1 MTPDYSCSRRFSFN
15 THSLRNKLNSKEQS
29 KLAIEGGP
37 AALDAGP
44 FPWPVASSE
53 INSNVEQAMADGSWG
68 QYHGRWTDELTAT
81 IASQFKTEQVT
92 LCCSGTIAVELALRG
107 AGVQADDEVILAGY
121 DFPGNF
127 RAIEAIGARP
137 VLIDVVEGGWVI
149 DARDLEEALCDQTS
163 AIIVSHLH
171 GQIADI
177 GLIREIIDRHNLDS
191 EKKVTI
197 VEDACQVPGATLAGS
212 PLGCLGDV
220 GVLSFGGSKLL
231 SAGRGGAVL
240 TNSPEIHQRAK
251 IFAQRGNDSF
261 PLSQLQAAVLI
272 PQFATLATMNE
283 TRNQNAQKL
292 IQATEQF
299 DSLDGLT
306 QLATNREQCKTAFYK
321 LPWQLRD
328 RSNGW
333 SRADFIAALAAEGL
347 QVGEGF
353 RGFLRRSPRRCRK
366 IGTLVQSQIAAQQT
380 VLLSH
385 PVLLESD
392 SVIDKVI
399 EAIEK
404 VAGNPR

>member
-1 MTPDYSCSRRFSFN
+1 
-15 THSLRNKLNSKEQS
+15 
-29 KLAIEGGP
+29 
-37 AALDAGP
+37 
-44 FPWPVASSE
+44 
-53 INSNVEQAMADGSWG
+53 MADGSWG
-68 QYHGRWTDELTAT
+68 QYEGRWTDELIAT
-81 IASQFKTEQVT
+81 LRNEFKTELVT

-107 AGVQADDEVILAGY
+107 VGVQPEDEVILAGY

-127 RAIEAIGARP
+127 RAIEAIGAQP

-149 DARDLEEALCDQTS
+149 DSDGLEEALSNQTS

-171 GQIADI
+171 GQLADI
-177 GLIREIIDRHNLDS
+177 GLIREIIERHNLNS
-191 EKKVTI
+191 EKKVAI
-197 VEDACQVPGATLAGS
+197 VEDACQVPGAALAES

-240 TNSPEIHQRAK
+240 TNSPDIHQRAK

-272 PQFATLATMNE
+272 PQLGTLAAMNE
-283 TRNQNAQKL
+283 TRNKNAQKL
-292 IQATEQF
+292 IQGTEQF
-299 DSLDGLT
+299 ESLDGLA
-306 QLATNREQCKTAFYK
+306 QLSAIGEQCTAAFYK
-321 LPWQLRD
+321 LPWLLRD

-333 SRADFIAALAAEGL
+333 SRADFIAALVAEGV
-347 QVGEGF
+347 QVGDGF

-366 IGTLVQSQIAAQQT
+366 IGTLAQSQIAAQQT

>member
-1 MTPDYSCSRRFSFN
+1 M
-15 THSLRNKLNSKEQS
+15 NSKDQS
-29 KLAIEGGP
+29 ELAIEGGP
-37 AALDAGP
+37 AALNAGP
-44 FPWPVASSE
+44 LPWPIATSE
-53 INSNVEQAMADGSWG
+53 INANVNQAMTDGSWG
-68 QYHGRWTDELTAT
+68 SYHGRWTDELIAT
-81 IASQFKTEQVT
+81 IGNEFKTKHVT

-107 AGVQADDEVILAGY
+107 AGVQPDDEVILAGY

-127 RAIEAIGARP
+127 RAIEAIGAQP
-137 VLIDVVEGGWVI
+137 VLIDVVQGGWVI
-149 DARDLEEALCDQTS
+149 DGDGLEEALSDRTS
-163 AIIVSHLH
+163 AILVSHLH
-171 GQIADI
+171 GQLADI
-177 GLIREIIDRHNLDS
+177 GKIREVVEHHNLNS
-191 EKKVTI
+191 EKKVAI
-197 VEDACQVPGATLAGS
+197 VEDACQVPGAALAGK
-212 PLGCLGDV
+212 PLGCLGNV

-240 TNSPEIHQRAK
+240 TNSPEIHQRVK

-272 PQFATLATMNE
+272 PQLGTLAAMNE

-292 IQATEQF
+292 IQRTEQF
-299 DSLDGLT
+299 ESLDGLT
-306 QLATNREQCKTAFYK
+306 QLEANSEQGKTAFYK

-328 RSNGW
+328 SSSGW
-333 SRADFIAALAAEGL
+333 SRADFIAALIAEGL

-366 IGTLVQSQIAAQQT
+366 VGTLVQSQIAARQT

-385 PVLLESD
+385 PVLLEPD

-404 VAGNPR
+404 AVNNPR